1 MDFATTITHTN
12 FSVFPL
18 DLKTINNVMEKI
30 LMYVILNL
38 YGKLLLSIYIIIMLS
53 CLYRATEKNSSLLKL
68 DDMKITEVTKKLYIL
83 YLTRYIKAYSYLTVY
98 THSNC

>member
-38 YGKLLLSIYIIIMLS
+38 YRKLLLSICMLL

-83 YLTRYIKAYSYLTVY
+83 YLTRFIKAYSYLTVY